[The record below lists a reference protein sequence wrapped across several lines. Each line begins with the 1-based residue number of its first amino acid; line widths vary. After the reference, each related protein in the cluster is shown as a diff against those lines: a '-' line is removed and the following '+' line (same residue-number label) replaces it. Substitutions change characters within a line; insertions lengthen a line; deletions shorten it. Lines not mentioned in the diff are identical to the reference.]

1 MNRPLIVAIIGVIF
15 VIVVIVL
22 NYTSGDNSSVGDSP
36 SQLENKEDETSDV
49 NKIPIVNS
57 IKPSFD
63 VVRIDQ
69 EGNTVMAGRSG
80 PSETVIILDRAREIG
95 RVVADGRGE
104 WVFIPLEKLPSG
116 TRELSLLVETEN
128 GDFLNSDNIVIMSI
142 PEKEGDVLIFETSRD
157 GGNTRL
163 LQSPEQS
170 GAISLSIETIDYDFE
185 NSLYL
190 SGRAN
195 PDNEVYVYLNNN
207 FVGKVKADEN
217 GYWSLESSLP
227 AVIGKHILRADE
239 INPEDNVISRV
250 EIPFT
255 KQESSVRLKPGQI
268 TVVKGNSLWRIARR
282 VYGEGVMY
290 TLIYDANQGKIID
303 PDLIYPGQIF
313 NIPDMN

>member
-22 NYTSGDNSSVGDSP
+22 NYTSGDNSSVEESS
-36 SQLENKEDETSDV
+36 SQLEKTEDQDDISNND
-49 NKIPIVNS
+49 PIVNS

-69 EGNTVMAGRSG
+69 EGNTVMAGRSSPG
-80 PSETVIILDRAREIG
+80 DTVIILDRAREIG

-128 GDFLNSDNIVIMSI
+128 GDYLNSDKIVIMSI
-142 PEKEGDVLIFETSRD
+142 PEKDGDVLVFETSRD

-163 LQSPEQS
+163 LQSPEQN
-170 GAISLSIETIDYDFE
+170 GIISLAIETIDYDFE

-195 PDNEVYVYLNNN
+195 PENEILIYLNNK
-207 FVGKVKADEN
+207 FLGKVKADDN
-217 GYWSLESSLP
+217 GYWSLQSSLP
-227 AVIGKHILRADE
+227 AVSGKHVLRADE
-239 INPEDNVISRV
+239 VDSYNDVLARV

-255 KQESSVRLKPGQI
+255 KQESSERLKPGQI

-290 TLIYDANQGKIID
+290 TLIYEANQGKIID
-303 PDLIYPGQIF
+303 PDLIYPGQVF